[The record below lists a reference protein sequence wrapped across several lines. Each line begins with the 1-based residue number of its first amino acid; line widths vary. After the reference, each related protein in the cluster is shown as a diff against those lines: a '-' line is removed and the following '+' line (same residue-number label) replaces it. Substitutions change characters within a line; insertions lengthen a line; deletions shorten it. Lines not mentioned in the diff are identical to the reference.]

1 MTFVPEVRP
10 YSVFLIGNGNLRNC
24 KDLEYHCASAHLG
37 KSEASAH
44 LTLCLGLNLPPLDK
58 AGVLNQQGAENR
70 LTQQNNSPHR
80 LTRDPTKQ
88 LGSHTVKNEESG
100 GCFHGEEDS
109 LK

>member
-10 YSVFLIGNGNLRNC
+10 YSIFLIGNGNLRNC

-58 AGVLNQQGAENR
+58 AGVLNQQGGRKQAYAAE
-70 LTQQNNSPHR
+70 
-80 LTRDPTKQ
+80 Q
-88 LGSHTVKNEESG
+88 LPPSANKRSHKAIRKSHCE
-100 GCFHGEEDS
+100 
-109 LK
+109 K